1 MTNAKNRKQ
10 QRCGP
15 RGPSKV
21 LENETTGH
29 ALYISG
35 EHHAQNLDA
44 MQAASGHGHR
54 PMRRQC
60 RGSLPA
66 AFQYFLVKLEDNA
79 GANVGRWLPKAANFI
94 AAGLERGSVLVHCKA
109 GICRST
115 TMILA
120 YLIKFQQHSVS
131 SALSLVREARQCV
144 NPRREFLIALE
155 AYAQA
160 QASDWRDLEEEG
172 EQLHTLRRELEGED
186 GASVSVEEDGRDRRV
201 DMRVINKHFPIHLEA
216 IKPRLLRRLGHAK
229 LCGQLGGLRGC
240 RRRQIVLKP
249 AERLALDTCSA
260 AACSRSRS
268 WRPTWSRSRRRRSP
282 RGASN
287 DQTRRSA
294 ASNRR

>member
-1 MTNAKNRKQ
+1 MTKAKNRKQ

-44 MQAASGHGHR
+44 MQAAGITDIVACGCPAHF
-54 PMRRQC
+54 
-60 RGSLPA
+60 PA

-160 QASDWRDLEEEG
+160 QASDWREIRTRDPDSN
-172 EQLHTLRRELEGED
+172 QLHLPRQQGGDIRHAFELG
-186 GASVSVEEDGRDRRV
+186 
-201 DMRVINKHFPIHLEA
+201 
-216 IKPRLLRRLGHAK
+216 LLGPSRM
-229 LCGQLGGLRGC
+229 QLRGPRVVSAWRPC
-240 RRRQIVLKP
+240 YAPQP
-249 AERLALDTCSA
+249 SA
-260 AACSRSRS
+260 APPPRPASSHSARSR
-268 WRPTWSRSRRRRSP
+268 
-282 RGASN
+282 A
-287 DQTRRSA
+287 
-294 ASNRR
+294 

>member
-1 MTNAKNRKQ
+1 MTKAKNRKQ

-44 MQAASGHGHR
+44 MQAAGVRNIVACGCPAHF
-54 PMRRQC
+54 
-60 RGSLPA
+60 PA
-66 AFQYFLVKLEDNA
+66 AFQYFLVKLEDSS

-186 GASVSVEEDGRDRRV
+186 DASVSVEED
-201 DMRVINKHFPIHLEA
+201 
-216 IKPRLLRRLGHAK
+216 
-229 LCGQLGGLRGC
+229 
-240 RRRQIVLKP
+240 
-249 AERLALDTCSA
+249 A
-260 AACSRSRS
+260 AA
-268 WRPTWSRSRRRRSP
+268 TVEL
-282 RGASN
+282 
-287 DQTRRSA
+287 T
-294 ASNRR
+294 